1 MRKRCVDRQ
10 SIGGNNTGLY
20 VTKKVTMLQT
30 SDVSPCSLGTAA
42 PEEPASEFCRFTFKS
57 ASDNLSEIRESRMHL
72 PALHLSNQSLAVILL
87 VGLVAGWIAAKF
99 VTQYGMGIIGDVIVG
114 VIGAYIGNWLAP
126 RLGVHFG
133 TGLVRASLNATVG
146 AIVLL
151 LLVRLIRRV

>member
-1 MRKRCVDRQ
+1 
-10 SIGGNNTGLY
+10 
-20 VTKKVTMLQT
+20 
-30 SDVSPCSLGTAA
+30 
-42 PEEPASEFCRFTFKS
+42 
-57 ASDNLSEIRESRMHL
+57 MHL
-72 PALHLSNQSLAVILL
+72 PALHLPYQSLVVILL

-99 VTQYGMGIIGDVIVG
+99 MTQYGMGIVGDVIAG

-133 TGLVRASLNATVG
+133 TGLVRTSLNATGG